1 VTLATVA
8 AASGEEIVPF
18 DVFRAHKPVFRALTQ
33 ARSKFGGKRAAIVD
47 GDERVLTYDDIVRA
61 SLALGH
67 ALKAGT
73 HAGESVGIMLPSGA
87 GAVIAFFAVSA
98 YGRVPAMLN
107 FTAGAAAIKAALQM
121 AQVKRIVT
129 AHRFVELGK
138 FEGLIAELKDA
149 AQIIYLEDVRDHL
162 TIVDKAFAAV
172 GQFLPFAVTARPAH
186 ATPAVILFTS
196 GTEGDPKGVAL
207 SHLNILSNV
216 EQVRSHI
223 ALYDSD
229 ILFNPLPTFHCF
241 GLTVGVLMP
250 LLLGIKVVLHPT
262 PLQPREIVRRI
273 KDSGATIL
281 LSTDTFISQ
290 YARAGDQGDLNSLR
304 LAVCGAERLRDE
316 TRALL
321 RKKYSIELLE
331 GYGVTEAAPVIAANQ
346 PGANRA
352 GTVGRLVQ
360 GMESRLEP
368 VEGIS
373 NAGRL
378 YVRGPNV
385 MLGYI
390 KPDNPGVIV
399 PPAGGWHDTG
409 DVVTIDEEGFIA
421 IKGRLKRFAKIGGET
436 VSLAVAGLQPCRR
449 DNSGRPQRRAD
460 CARHHLPRC
469 KAHRSHRL
477 GPQPRRPR
485 TRRSAAYHPG
495 GVRARARHRQDGLY
509 KGSEDGEGEHGVR
522 GVGGKRDVSSL
533 ALFIRFQS
541 DFNLPLEEPYVART
555 IFLYRGDCRCVRR
568 HSVARLCRISDPPKY
583 RRAPAQRAQFY
594 HGAMDRYPHGNRRR
608 SQHGGTDDRRSS
620 RRSSS

>member
-18 DVFRAHKPVFRALTQ
+18 DVFRAHKPVFRALAQ
-33 ARSKFGGKRAAIVD
+33 ARSKFGGKRAALVD

-73 HAGESVGIMLPSGA
+73 HAGEAVGVMLPSGA

-121 AQVKRIVT
+121 AQIKRIVT
-129 AHRFVELGK
+129 AHKFIELGK
-138 FEGLIAELKDA
+138 FEALIDELKDSA
-149 AQIIYLEDVRDHL
+149 EIVYLEDVRERL
-162 TIVDKAFAAV
+162 TIFDKAFAAV
-172 GQFLPFAVTARPAH
+172 GQFLPGVVTARPAH

-223 ALYDSD
+223 ALYESD

-241 GLTVGVLMP
+241 GLTVGVVMP

-273 KDSGATIL
+273 KASGATIL

-316 TRALL
+316 TRTLL
-321 RKKYSIELLE
+321 RKKYNIELLE

-368 VEGIS
+368 VEGIP

-378 YVRGPNV
+378 FVRGPNV

-390 KPDNPGVIV
+390 KPDNPGVIE
-399 PPAGGWHDTG
+399 PPHGGWHDTG
-409 DVVTIDEEGFIA
+409 DVVAIDEDGFIA

-436 VSLAVAGLQPCRR
+436 VSLSAVESCASALWPDYAHAAVAVPDDRKGEQIILVTTCPDARR
-449 DNSGRPQRRAD
+449 TDFIGWVHNHGVPELAV
-460 CARHHLPRC
+460 
-469 KAHRSHRL
+469 
-477 GPQPRRPR
+477 PRRIIQVDSVPVLG
-485 TRRSAAYHPG
+485 TGKTDYTKVQKTVKDSMEFVATPG
-495 GVRARARHRQDGLY
+495 
-509 KGSEDGEGEHGVR
+509 ET
-522 GVGGKRDVSSL
+522 
-533 ALFIRFQS
+533 
-541 DFNLPLEEPYVART
+541 PT
-555 IFLYRGDCRCVRR
+555 
-568 HSVARLCRISDPPKY
+568 
-583 RRAPAQRAQFY
+583 
-594 HGAMDRYPHGNRRR
+594 
-608 SQHGGTDDRRSS
+608 
-620 RRSSS
+620 

>member
-1 VTLATVA
+1 VSLATVA

-18 DVFRAHKPVFRALTQ
+18 DVDRAYKPVFRALTQ
-33 ARSKFGGKRAAIVD
+33 ARSKFGGKRAALVD
-47 GDERVLTYDDIVRA
+47 GDERVLTYDEIVRA

-73 HAGESVGIMLPSGA
+73 RAGEAVGVMLPSGA

-121 AQVKRIVT
+121 AQIKRIVT
-129 AHRFVELGK
+129 AHKFIELGK
-138 FEGLIAELKDA
+138 FEALIDELKDSA
-149 AQIIYLEDVRDHL
+149 EIVYLEDVREKL
-162 TIVDKAFAAV
+162 TIFDKAFAAV
-172 GQFLPFAVTARPAH
+172 GQFLPGAVTARPAH

-223 ALYDSD
+223 ALYESD

-241 GLTVGVLMP
+241 GLTVGVVMP

-273 KDSGATIL
+273 KTSGATIL

-321 RKKYSIELLE
+321 RKKYNIELLE

-360 GMESRLEP
+360 GMECRLEP
-368 VEGIS
+368 VEGIP

-390 KPDNPGVIV
+390 KADNPGVID
-399 PPAGGWHDTG
+399 PPHGGWHDTG
-409 DVVTIDEEGFIA
+409 DVVAIDEEGFIA

-436 VSLAVAGLQPCRR
+436 VSLAVVENCASALWP
-449 DNSGRPQRRAD
+449 DYAHAAVTIPDGRKGEQIVLVTTCPDAQRTDLIGWVHNHGVPELAV
-460 CARHHLPRC
+460 
-469 KAHRSHRL
+469 
-477 GPQPRRPR
+477 PRRILQVDSVPVLG
-485 TRRSAAYHPG
+485 T
-495 GVRARARHRQDGLY
+495 
-509 KGSEDGEGEHGVR
+509 
-522 GVGGKRDVSSL
+522 GKTDYTKVQKTVKESM
-533 ALFIRFQS
+533 
-541 DFNLPLEEPYVART
+541 E
-555 IFLYRGDCRCVRR
+555 
-568 HSVARLCRISDPPKY
+568 SVATPGDAAK
-583 RRAPAQRAQFY
+583 
-594 HGAMDRYPHGNRRR
+594 
-608 SQHGGTDDRRSS
+608 
-620 RRSSS
+620 